1 MISVVDGFLTSQVD
15 GKGADLDLA
24 MVRGFGRYM
33 TCQLSIESEPGYP
46 AYPFSSRGKVQ
57 RMPRAIRA
65 VRENP
70 QAKKSPA
77 NARLFSEMVEGQ
89 GFEPWERY

>member
-15 GKGADLDLA
+15 GKGTDLDPA

-46 AYPFSSRGKVQ
+46 RTP
-57 RMPRAIRA
+57 
-65 VRENP
+65 
-70 QAKKSPA
+70 
-77 NARLFSEMVEGQ
+77 
-89 GFEPWERY
+89 